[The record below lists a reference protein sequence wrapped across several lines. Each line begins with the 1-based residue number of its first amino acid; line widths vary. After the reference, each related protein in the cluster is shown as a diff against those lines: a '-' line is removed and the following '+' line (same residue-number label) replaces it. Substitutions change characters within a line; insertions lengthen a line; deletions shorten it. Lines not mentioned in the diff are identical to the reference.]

1 MKSDILREEGIV
13 NRIINDLSVYSNI
26 PNSGFLAG
34 GSVAN
39 LLMKYVWEDKYPI
52 NDLDIF
58 VESDRSE
65 RIKFSSTP
73 VRSNQLI
80 IEGDGYMV
88 TKMVY
93 DKGTTYN
100 ILDVK
105 RDGMLNT
112 IVISKL
118 WDREKSNDYTYIL
131 NGFDFNCCQVGI
143 DLKNNKLYYTDGFE
157 SFLNYRQLEIT
168 AVYTPAHTAIRL
180 FKKLDELKCYCNV
193 EECMELISQP
203 LILENMINFKVNQF
217 GIYFSTKYK
226 EMYLQYYSKLKNYF
240 HMVKFFDHKKE
251 LWNIR
256 NRQENSIPETHSL
269 SWLDPNRSI
278 PKNYLEKWAKY
289 NGIMWTLVPKKY
301 NTPNK
306 TIETILIG
314 VGYNPLTFMSAY
326 NLVSNKINK
335 KLKDKAKKV
344 ILGKYWLCKMVSLVD
359 YKFYDC
365 DFDEKHVDYIENF
378 IDKERWAF
386 ATMVSEGMN
395 IQESYEFIKTLN
407 KIINKEGEWVSE
419 LIIKYLETK
428 NKVIKPTYENIML
441 GLNKE
446 KEKYSVN
453 LITPLNIDSF
463 QIPSGV
469 KVKELTSELDLKWAG
484 RRLNNCMNNPSQN
497 YAEKIR
503 SGKTKLFV
511 IITENNMS
519 GLELQLIEETVYKNV
534 QLLSYCNKV
543 TSEYHTTIANL
554 LINYLNVQHLKEI
567 YLSKVESYMSI
578 DLFNRSLLINLKDE
592 KTDNNR
598 VGHMMFPIPMD
609 EAFNNIVID
618 NQLDDEDTFD
628 WDWDDNRA

>member
-13 NRIINDLSVYSNI
+13 NRIINDLSVYANI
-26 PNSGFLAG
+26 PNSGFLSG
-34 GSVAN
+34 GAVAN
-39 LLMKYVWEDKYPI
+39 LLMKYVWEDNYPI

-58 VESDRSE
+58 VETE
-65 RIKFSSTP
+65 NNFTFTYTP
-73 VRSNQLI
+73 VRSNQLT

-93 DKGTTYN
+93 DRGTTYN
-100 ILDVK
+100 IIDVK

-112 IVISKL
+112 IVVSRIPNRDK
-118 WDREKSNDYTYIL
+118 KNDYTYIL

-203 LILENMINFKVNQF
+203 LILENMINFRVNQF
-217 GIYFSTKYK
+217 GIYFSLKYK
-226 EMYLQYYSKLKNYF
+226 EMYLKYYGKLKDYF
-240 HMVKFFDHKKE
+240 QMVKFFDHKKE

-256 NRQENSIPETHSL
+256 NRQENNIPDTHSL
-269 SWLDPNRSI
+269 SWLDPNKSI
-278 PKNYLEKWAKY
+278 PKSYLEKWAKY
-289 NGIMWTLVPKKY
+289 NGMMWTLVPKKY

-306 TIETILIG
+306 TINTILIG

-335 KLKDKAKKV
+335 KLKEKAQKV
-344 ILGKYWLCKMVSLVD
+344 ILGNYWLCKMVSLID

-365 DFDEKHVDYIENF
+365 DFDDKHVEYIENL

-386 ATMVSEGMN
+386 TTMITEGMN
-395 IQESYEFIKTLN
+395 IQESYEFIRTLN

-419 LIIKYLETK
+419 LIMTYLVDK

-441 GLNKE
+441 GLVKE

-453 LITPLNIDSF
+453 LTKPIDIENF
-463 QIPSGV
+463 VVPNGV
-469 KVKELTSELDLKWAG
+469 KIKELTSELDIRWAG
-484 RRLNNCMNNPSQN
+484 RKLNNCMNNPSQG
-497 YAEKIR
+497 YVEKIR
-503 SGKTKLFV
+503 SNKTKLFV
-511 IITENNMS
+511 IISENNMS
-519 GLELQLIEETVYKNV
+519 GLELNLVEDTVYKNV

-554 LINYLNVQHLKEI
+554 LINYLNTQHLKYI
-567 YLSKVESYMSI
+567 YQSKIDSFVSI
-578 DLFNRSLLINLKDE
+578 DLYNRGLLLKLKDE
-592 KTDNNR
+592 KTDKNIT
-598 VGHMMFPIPMD
+598 GDMMLPNLNIEPPIND
-609 EAFNNIVID
+609 VEY
-618 NQLDDEDTFD
+618 LDWE
-628 WDWDDNRA
+628 WDDIA

>member
-13 NRIINDLSVYSNI
+13 NRIINDLSVYANI
-26 PNSGFLAG
+26 PNSGFLSG
-34 GSVAN
+34 GAVAN
-39 LLMKYVWEDKYPI
+39 LLMKYVWEDNYPI

-58 VESDRSE
+58 VETE
-65 RIKFSSTP
+65 NNFTFTYTP
-73 VRSNQLI
+73 VRSNQLT

-93 DKGTTYN
+93 DRGTTYN
-100 ILDVK
+100 IIDVK

-112 IVISKL
+112 IVVSRIPNRDK
-118 WDREKSNDYTYIL
+118 KNDYTYIL

-203 LILENMINFKVNQF
+203 LILENMINFRVSQF
-217 GIYFSTKYK
+217 GIYFSLKYK
-226 EMYLQYYSKLKNYF
+226 EMYLKYYGKLKDYF
-240 HMVKFFDHKKE
+240 QMVKFFDHKKE

-256 NRQENSIPETHSL
+256 NRQENNIPDTHSL
-269 SWLDPNRSI
+269 SWLDPNKSI
-278 PKNYLEKWAKY
+278 PKSYLEKWAKY
-289 NGIMWTLVPKKY
+289 NGMMWTLVPKKY

-306 TIETILIG
+306 TINTILIG

-335 KLKDKAKKV
+335 KLKEKAQKV
-344 ILGKYWLCKMVSLVD
+344 ILGNYWLCKMVSLID

-365 DFDEKHVDYIENF
+365 DFDDKHVEYIENF

-386 ATMVSEGMN
+386 TTMITEGMN
-395 IQESYEFIKTLN
+395 IQESYEFIRTLN

-419 LIIKYLETK
+419 LIMTYLVDK

-441 GLNKE
+441 GLVKE

-453 LITPLNIDSF
+453 LTKPIDIENF
-463 QIPSGV
+463 VVPNGV
-469 KVKELTSELDLKWAG
+469 KIKELTSELDIRWAG
-484 RRLNNCMNNPSQN
+484 RKLNNCMNNPSQG
-497 YAEKIR
+497 YVEKIR
-503 SGKTKLFV
+503 SNKTKLFV
-511 IITENNMS
+511 IISENNMS
-519 GLELQLIEETVYKNV
+519 GLELNLVEDTVYKNV

-554 LINYLNVQHLKEI
+554 LINYLNTQHLKYI
-567 YLSKVESYMSI
+567 YQSKIDSFVSI
-578 DLFNRSLLINLKDE
+578 DLYNRGLLLKLKDE
-592 KTDNNR
+592 KTDKNIT
-598 VGHMMFPIPMD
+598 GDMMLPNLNIEPPIND
-609 EAFNNIVID
+609 VEY
-618 NQLDDEDTFD
+618 LDWE
-628 WDWDDNRA
+628 WDDIA

>member
-13 NRIINDLSVYSNI
+13 NRIINDLSVYANI
-26 PNSGFLAG
+26 PNSGFLSG
-34 GSVAN
+34 GAVAN
-39 LLMKYVWEDKYPI
+39 LLMKYVWEDNYPI

-58 VESDRSE
+58 VETE
-65 RIKFSSTP
+65 NNFTFTYTP
-73 VRSNQLI
+73 VRSNQLT

-93 DKGTTYN
+93 DRGTTYN
-100 ILDVK
+100 IIDVK

-112 IVISKL
+112 IVVSRIPNRDK
-118 WDREKSNDYTYIL
+118 KNDYTYIL

-203 LILENMINFKVNQF
+203 LILENMINFRVNQF
-217 GIYFSTKYK
+217 GIYFSLKYK
-226 EMYLQYYSKLKNYF
+226 EMYLKYYGKLKDYF
-240 HMVKFFDHKKE
+240 QMVKFFDHKKE

-256 NRQENSIPETHSL
+256 NRQENNIPDTHSL
-269 SWLDPNRSI
+269 SWLDPNKSI
-278 PKNYLEKWAKY
+278 PKSYLEKWAKY
-289 NGIMWTLVPKKY
+289 NGMMWTLVPKKY

-306 TIETILIG
+306 TINTILIG

-335 KLKDKAKKV
+335 KLKEKAQKV
-344 ILGKYWLCKMVSLVD
+344 ILGNYWLCKMVSLID

-365 DFDEKHVDYIENF
+365 DFDDKHVEYIENF

-386 ATMVSEGMN
+386 TTMITEGMN
-395 IQESYEFIKTLN
+395 IQESYEFIRTLN

-419 LIIKYLETK
+419 LIMTYLVDK

-441 GLNKE
+441 GLVKE

-453 LITPLNIDSF
+453 LTKPIDIENF
-463 QIPSGV
+463 VVPNGV
-469 KVKELTSELDLKWAG
+469 KIKELTSELDIRWAG
-484 RRLNNCMNNPSQN
+484 RKLNNCMNNPSQG
-497 YAEKIR
+497 YVEKIR
-503 SGKTKLFV
+503 SNKTKLFV
-511 IITENNMS
+511 IISENNMS
-519 GLELQLIEETVYKNV
+519 GLELNLVEDTVYKNV

-554 LINYLNVQHLKEI
+554 LINYLNTQHLKYI
-567 YLSKVESYMSI
+567 YQSKIDSFVSI
-578 DLFNRSLLINLKDE
+578 DLYNRGLLLKLKDE
-592 KTDNNR
+592 KTDKNIT
-598 VGHMMFPIPMD
+598 GDMMLPNLNIEPPIND
-609 EAFNNIVID
+609 VEY
-618 NQLDDEDTFD
+618 LDWE
-628 WDWDDNRA
+628 WDDIA